1 MAAVREKLEEYRAW
15 GVQHVWLVDPYQR
28 RLYTCD
34 AGLAEV
40 GSFRVPELDLDI
52 TPAEI
57 FE

>member
-1 MAAVREKLEEYRAW
+1 MAAVRAKLEEYRAW
-15 GVQHVWLVDPYQR
+15 GVKHVWLVEPYQR

-40 GSFRVPELDLDI
+40 ASFRVPELELEI
-52 TPAEI
+52 APADI